1 MAVRGDDP
9 RFALRREAGRGR
21 SAAAAEARGAPA
33 VLGYRLL
40 QRQHDGIGRQ
50 RSLGDRRRRSRSP
63 ACRLGR
69 GSGRARVALRR
80 RLHRDGHGAQSAG
93 PAPRSLHVELP
104 RGAPLRTRRG
114 TTERAA
120 SWLESH
126 AKRAKLDRSSVP
138 AARSCRSAANTAASN
153 RNTSHASAAATA
165 AAVDA
170 RAKARAY
177 VLLWPP
183 YAEGS
188 QSKRRSGSRR
198 SNWAVVG
205 PSFSLGAPSSSSIA
219 LPTLPS
225 PIPSAPASALP
236 ACARRRRGTSDPV
249 PRAHRRPLPPP
260 PSA

>member
-1 MAVRGDDP
+1 VAVRGDDP

-21 SAAAAEARGAPA
+21 YAAATEARGAPA

-50 RSLGDRRRRSRSP
+50 RSLGDRRRRSRSA

-93 PAPRSLHVELP
+93 PPSRSLHVELP

-114 TTERAA
+114 SPERAA

-126 AKRAKLDRSSVP
+126 AKRATLDRSSVP

-153 RNTSHASAAATA
+153 PNTSHPIATAAA

-177 VLLWPP
+177 VLLGTELKLGPTYYSGP
-183 YAEGS
+183 
-188 QSKRRSGSRR
+188 SKARPTYVGVAIEASSGSRR
-198 SNWAVVG
+198 SNRQ
-205 PSFSLGAPSSSSIA
+205 S
-219 LPTLPS
+219 
-225 PIPSAPASALP
+225 
-236 ACARRRRGTSDPV
+236 
-249 PRAHRRPLPPP
+249 
-260 PSA
+260 